1 MVLLSLDLISRRV
14 IEYRASR
21 LCSVGALGR
30 GMIHLPSGTGK
41 GVCDFIVL
49 LKMAY
54 DVNCRDYLFQELVI
68 QHFQIAVDHRSLRL
82 WTDSRTSENGGLSL
96 EEIKQQVQ
104 DSRSSQ
110 FSSLCLYYK
119 VLCKAGSHSVNWP
132 RTPHTATLASP
143 FEGCPTSVSRQ
154 TVSLCTESSKCYQP
168 LFLQHPG
175 LSSQEGA
182 ETTQKDK

>member
-1 MVLLSLDLISRRV
+1 MVLLSLDLISRQV

-21 LCSVGALGR
+21 LCSVGTLGR

-49 LKMAY
+49 LRMAY
-54 DVNCRDYLFQELVI
+54 DVDCRDYLFQELVI

-104 DSRSSQ
+104 DSRYSQ

-119 VLCKAGSHSVNWP
+119 VLCKAGSHSVDWP

-143 FEGCPTSVSRQ
+143 FEGCGYQLSRQ

-175 LSSQEGA
+175 LSSQEGV
-182 ETTQKDK
+182 ETT